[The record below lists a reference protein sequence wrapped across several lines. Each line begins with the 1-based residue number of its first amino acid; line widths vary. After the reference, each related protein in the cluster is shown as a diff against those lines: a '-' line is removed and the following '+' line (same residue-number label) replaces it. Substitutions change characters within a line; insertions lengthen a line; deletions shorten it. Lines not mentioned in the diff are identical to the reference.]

1 MKDDDLKIGGK
12 YRHYKNQRL
21 YKVLGK
27 ALHSETK
34 EEMVIYR
41 ALYDCPTWG
50 KERVWARPKQLFL
63 EEVAD
68 DNGISDRFQCVE
80 EMEENFCFKFCFKI
94 TSCIKG
100 LWSWLKK
107 NLKAMGC
114 MTWFLIGLSAVITI
128 IGFFIEKDLFT
139 CAAVVLA
146 AAAIAYQNNQQK
158 LKIVQ
163 DNSKFYLEKYID
175 AAQMILE
182 RLDFDSPTRRLA
194 WYSAG
199 SIAEK
204 IKIFNGK
211 ITEQPDKDFLE
222 IYRINFYHLIFELI
236 KDKPVQY
243 FYGVD
248 KAKSFDEAFDGCGY
262 GKFSCDYGLRPHF
275 PELTFIDKESI
286 KRIIDIFNG
295 IWKEVPEWTY
305 ISNIEFMNF
314 LKFPFPNIWD
324 YLNHFEKSTTKK
336 GVKSVLVSEKK

>member
-1 MKDDDLKIGGK
+1 
-12 YRHYKNQRL
+12 
-21 YKVLGK
+21 
-27 ALHSETK
+27 
-34 EEMVIYR
+34 
-41 ALYDCPTWG
+41 
-50 KERVWARPKQLFL
+50 
-63 EEVAD
+63 
-68 DNGISDRFQCVE
+68 
-80 EMEENFCFKFCFKI
+80 
-94 TSCIKG
+94 
-100 LWSWLKK
+100 
-107 NLKAMGC
+107 
-114 MTWFLIGLSAVITI
+114 

-275 PELTFIDKESI
+275 PELTF
-286 KRIIDIFNG
+286 
-295 IWKEVPEWTY
+295 
-305 ISNIEFMNF
+305 
-314 LKFPFPNIWD
+314 
-324 YLNHFEKSTTKK
+324 
-336 GVKSVLVSEKK
+336 